1 MAGPLHA
8 AVEGL
13 TGLSGLTYDRSMV
26 HQVNIHE
33 AKTHFSKLV
42 EEVEN
47 GGEVVVARAGKPIL
61 RLVKVEEV
69 PTPRQLG
76 FAKDCFVNF
85 SQQAWDELDADVAAM
100 FDWSK
105 LDRADTP

>member
-1 MAGPLHA
+1 MA
-8 AVEGL
+8 
-13 TGLSGLTYDRSMV
+13 

-33 AKTHFSKLV
+33 AKRHFSKLV

-69 PTPRQLG
+69 HTPRRLG
-76 FAKDCFVNF
+76 FAKDCFVDF
-85 SQQAWDELDADVAAM
+85 SQDEWDALDADVAATIN
-100 FDWSK
+100 WSK
-105 LDRADTP
+105 FDAADNE

>member
-1 MAGPLHA
+1 MA
-8 AVEGL
+8 
-13 TGLSGLTYDRSMV
+13 

-69 PTPRQLG
+69 AVPRRLG

-85 SQQAWDELDADVAAM
+85 SQDVWDALDEDVAAM
-100 FDWSK
+100 FNWSK
-105 LDRADTP
+105 LDGADKQ